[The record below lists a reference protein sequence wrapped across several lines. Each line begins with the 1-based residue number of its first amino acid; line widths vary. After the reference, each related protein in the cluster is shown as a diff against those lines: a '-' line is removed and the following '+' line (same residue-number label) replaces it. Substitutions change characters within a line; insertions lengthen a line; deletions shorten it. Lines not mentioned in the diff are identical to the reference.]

1 MYIKMNNYT
10 ISAEKIAKDGYEV
23 DLENTY
29 SQAKR
34 TNTLQMVKVLI
45 GKVYTVS
52 VKLINITST
61 ELRQIQ
67 SIALNPEINVQFYD
81 DAYAHSYVTQNMYC
95 PTLKA
100 KAKIEKNGKIYYDE
114 IELRFIGNY
123 AAD

>member
-1 MYIKMNNYT
+1 MYIRMNNYT
-10 ISAEKIAKDGYEV
+10 IPASKIAKSGYEV
-23 DLENTY
+23 NLENTY

-67 SIALNPEINVQFYD
+67 AIALQPDISVQFLD
-81 DAYAHSYVTQNMYC
+81 DIYTGNYITQSMYC
-95 PTLKA
+95 PTVKPKA
-100 KAKIEKNGKIYYDE
+100 KVEKNGVIYYEE

>member
-1 MYIKMNNYT
+1 MYIKMNNY
-10 ISAEKIAKDGYEV
+10 IIPAEKISKNGYEV

-67 SIALNPEINVQFYD
+67 SIALNPEINVEFYD
-81 DAYAHSYVTQNMYC
+81 DDNSEESGEDIRMRM
-95 PTLKA
+95 
-100 KAKIEKNGKIYYDE
+100 EED
-114 IELRFIGNY
+114 
-123 AAD
+123 D